1 MKNKYGILM
10 GSGENGVGAILSGTA
25 DIAANTDLAEAQFSI
40 PLMTIFNLSNN
51 YVPCWAL
58 TSSSLRL
65 EIQWASNLSAF
76 INYPAGNALGPL
88 ANSQTVFNDVNL
100 TCNFME
106 LSDSAMAIIQNSL
119 QGKPVEWVCGSYA
132 NYIFNT
138 TLPTAITTVS
148 MAVPAKFNSLKSL
161 LFTFR
166 PTASASGT
174 NTTAGSG
181 VYGTQSLKRFLAEYD
196 ARIGSRVVPSDKPNT
211 TAQFY
216 SEFLRAIS
224 SVGNLDHETNIT
236 WEMYSRDDSLAA
248 VSTKFAVGFD
258 LESYSAVDLSKT
270 YQGLNT
276 STDDIFANFRFGA
289 QGADRATRIDAYA
302 YYDQLIVCQN
312 GGVVGVSY

>member
-1 MKNKYGILM
+1 
-10 GSGENGVGAILSGTA
+10 
-25 DIAANTDLAEAQFSI
+25 
-40 PLMTIFNLSNN
+40 
-51 YVPCWAL
+51 
-58 TSSSLRL
+58 LRL
-65 EIQWASNLSAF
+65 EIQWASSLSQF
-76 INYPAGNALGPL
+76 INYYYPAGNALGPL
-88 ANSQTVFNDVNL
+88 TNSQTVFNDENL

-119 QGKPVEWVCGSYA
+119 QGKPVEWVCGNYA

-138 TLPTAITTVS
+138 TLPDSITSVS

-166 PTASASGT
+166 PQTSASGT
-174 NTTAGSG
+174 GTTAGSG
-181 VYGTQSLKRFLAEYD
+181 VYGSESTKCFLLEYD
-196 ARIGSRVVPSDKPNT
+196 ARIGSRVIPSDKPNT
-211 TAQFY
+211 ISQFY

-236 WEMYSRDDSLAA
+236 PAMYSANASVAGT
-248 VSTKFAVGFD
+248 SSKFAVGFD

-289 QGADRATRIDAYA
+289 QGGNRATRIDAYA
-302 YYDQLIVCQN
+302 YYDQLIICQN
-312 GGVVGVSY
+312 GSVVGVSF

>member
-1 MKNKYGILM
+1 
-10 GSGENGVGAILSGTA
+10 
-25 DIAANTDLAEAQFSI
+25 
-40 PLMTIFNLSNN
+40 MTIFNLTNN

-65 EIQWASNLSAF
+65 EIQWASSISQF
-76 INYPAGNALGPL
+76 INYPANRNLVPL
-88 ANSQTVFNDVNL
+88 ANSTTIFNDVSL

-119 QGKPVEWVCGSYA
+119 QGRPVEWVVSNWA

-138 TLPTAITTVS
+138 TIPDNAITNVS

-166 PTASASGT
+166 PTGSASGT
-174 NTTAGSG
+174 GTTAGNG
-181 VYGTQSLKRFLAEYD
+181 LYGSQSLKNSLVEYD
-196 ARIGSRVVPSDKPNT
+196 ARIGSRVVPSDKPNSPS
-211 TAQFY
+211 QFY

-236 WEMYSRDDSLAA
+236 RAMYTADAA
-248 VSTKFAVGFD
+248 VAALSSKFAVGFD

-289 QGADRATRIDAYA
+289 QGGDRPTRIDAYA
-302 YYDQLIVCQN
+302 FYDQLIICQN
-312 GGVVGVSY
+312 GGVTGVSF